1 MDSIILE
8 QILYRIIQ
16 GRLRIRLGDL
26 VLYIHEPCRE
36 LLEESVDIYT
46 DAYNKAY
53 FDNIPLK
60 SELLPILVE
69 NNLWTPFDDKEADKI
84 ENQIEELKIQAF
96 KNFFSSKTLN
106 SIKRN
111 IQFNEKRM
119 LKYRSKK
126 SCLDYTS
133 CEGVANFARSV
144 WLISKTTYDGSG
156 NLYDWNKY
164 GISYI
169 MDKYNEST
177 ITVEQFRKIA
187 RSEPWRSM
195 WAASKKH
202 GNLFNKPSIEY
213 TKEQLYL
220 CSYSCMYDNIYES
233 SECPNEQ
240 VIDDDDCLDGWMIIR
255 RREHDKHRK
264 EQEVNSML
272 KNPKIANSQE
282 VFLVARD
289 QEAAQEIYGL
299 NNPIARNVVKS
310 RAEKIVNA
318 NGQIKFT
325 EFDDIK
331 QDIAIQ
337 RNQQAI
343 NSIKGKGSR

>member
-16 GRLRIRLGDL
+16 GRLRVRLGDL
-26 VLYIHEPCRE
+26 VLYIYEPSRE
-36 LLEESVDIYT
+36 LLEESLDIYT

-53 FDNIPLK
+53 FDNVPLK
-60 SELLPILVE
+60 SELLPVLVE
-69 NNLWTPFDDKEADKI
+69 NNLWTPFDDREADKI
-84 ENQIEELKIQAF
+84 EDQIEELKIQAF
-96 KNFFSSKTLN
+96 KNFYSSKTL
-106 SIKRN
+106 SGIKRN
-111 IQFNEKRM
+111 IVAHEKRM

-126 SCLDYTS
+126 ACLDHTS

-144 WLISKTTYDGSG
+144 WLISKTTYDSSRK
-156 NLYDWNKY
+156 LYDWSEH
-164 GISYI
+164 GISYL
-169 MDKYNEST
+169 MDKYNEAT
-177 ITVEQFRKIA
+177 ITTEQFRKIA

-213 TKEQLYL
+213 SREQLYL
-220 CSYSCMYDNIYES
+220 CSYSSMYDNIYES
-233 SECPNEQ
+233 SECPNEK
-240 VIDDDDCLDGWMIIR
+240 VIDDDDCLDGWMITR

-289 QEAAQEIYGL
+289 QESAQEIYGL
-299 NNPIARNVVKS
+299 NNPIARNVVKARS
-310 RAEKIVNA
+310 DKINNA
-318 NGQIKFT
+318 DGQIKFT
-325 EFDDIK
+325 EFDDVR
-331 QDIAIQ
+331 QDINIQ
-337 RNQQAI
+337 RNQQGI
-343 NSIKGKGSR
+343 NSIKGRGSR